1 MKKAMLLTV
10 AFLVCIPLG
19 LIAQSDTP
27 SDGYYA
33 ASFARLT
40 FVNGEVFVQRTSD
53 LGTEQGEVNMALVQ
67 GDKLA
72 TGAGQVEVHFGRRN
86 YLRLDNNSKVEFAIL
101 PTEGDD
107 RIKIHVLEGSA
118 YLRISSLSG
127 EKAVEVHSPDVSS
140 YILDEG
146 LYRFNVTLNGQTEIL
161 VSEGSLEAAGEGGSV
176 VVKAGESVAAEDGR
190 LLGDPNYFTSRSD
203 GFDQWNASRDAQL
216 APKSTTSYLP
226 SDMNEYQ
233 DELDQNGHWT
243 YEQPYGYVWIPYGVG
258 DDWRPYMNGRWSWYP
273 NIGWNWISSE
283 PWGWSVYHYGRWH
296 WRFGLGWYWI
306 PQNHWGPGWVNWWWD
321 NDYIGWC
328 PLTWYNRPGVF
339 INNAFYDRYRDHY
352 FPGNNRAMSVI
363 RRDQLQSRDLGRHI
377 LRGGELNRIDRVAL
391 QAGQPNVRPGIGRS
405 SLQSPEARRIF
416 STKPGIRSEAKNYSP
431 GNSISPSR
439 LRQGNASKAN
449 SASGVSRSGERAGS
463 TSSRSL
469 GNRSG
474 ASAPAQSGGSIRS
487 YSRDGAAPS
496 ASQGAGSRDQ
506 GNRVSSAPR
515 SSGAGSG
522 NSSARVYPSRRDN
535 PVSPKADA
543 PKAAQRQNTNE
554 SKSSSSQA
562 KSGERIKNYPSSA
575 ASQSSALSPRSSS
588 SSARLARPDASSNSR
603 TYPSR
608 LNQGNSYPGGS
619 SRSNPRQ
626 DGTVRPYPSQQR
638 SIAGSSRNPSYSAP
652 SGSYASPSRSSSS
665 SSQAPRYNPRTYS
678 YSGPSRSSGSSG
690 GPSYNA
696 PRYSSPSRSGSSSG
710 RSSFSAPRYSAPSQ
724 SRSSYSAP
732 SRSSGSSGRSSY
744 SAPRSSGSS
753 SRSSYSAPRSSGST
767 SSSRTSSS
775 SGRSS
780 GARKK
785 G

>member
-1 MKKAMLLTV
+1 MKKAILLAV

-19 LIAQSDTP
+19 LLAQSDTP
-27 SDGYYA
+27 SDGYNA

-53 LGTEQGEVNMALVQ
+53 LGTERGEVNMALVQ
-67 GDKLA
+67 GDKLG
-72 TGAGQVEVHFGRRN
+72 TGAGQAEIHFGRRN

-101 PTEGDD
+101 PTEGNDQ
-107 RIKIHVLEGSA
+107 IKIHVLEGSA

-146 LYRFNVTLNGQTEIL
+146 LYRFNITLNGQTEIL

-176 VVKAGESVAAEDGR
+176 VVKAGESVAAENGR

-203 GFDQWNASRDAQL
+203 GFDQWNASRDSQL

-233 DELDQNGHWT
+233 EELDQNGRWT
-243 YEQPYGYVWIPYGVG
+243 YEQPYGYVWSPYGVG
-258 DDWRPYMNGRWSWYP
+258 DDWRPYMNGRWSWYS

-296 WRFGLGWYWI
+296 WRGGLGWYWI

-339 INNAFYDRYRDHY
+339 VNNSFYDRYRDHY

-363 RRDQLQSRDLGRHI
+363 RRDQLQSRDLGRHM

-391 QAGQPNVRPGIGRS
+391 QGGQPNVRPGIGRS

-416 STKPGIRSEAKNYSP
+416 STKPGIRSEAKNYAP
-431 GNSISPSR
+431 GNSVSNSR
-439 LRQGNASKAN
+439 LRQGNSSNAN
-449 SASGVSRSGERAGS
+449 GASGVSRSGERAGS

-474 ASAPAQSGGSIRS
+474 ASAPAQSGGNIRS
-487 YSRDGAAPS
+487 YPRDGAA
-496 ASQGAGSRDQ
+496 SRDQ
-506 GNRVSSAPR
+506 GNRISSAPR

-522 NSSARVYPSRRDN
+522 DSSARVYPSRRDN
-535 PVSPKADA
+535 PASSKSDA
-543 PKAAQRQNTNE
+543 PKTAQRQNNNE
-554 SKSSSSQA
+554 SKSSGSQVR
-562 KSGERIKNYPSSA
+562 SGERIKNYPSA
-575 ASQSSALSPRSSS
+575 AGNQSSALSPRSSS
-588 SSARLARPDASSNSR
+588 SSARLARPDSSLNSR

-608 LNQGNSYPGGS
+608 MS
-619 SRSNPRQ
+619 
-626 DGTVRPYPSQQR
+626 
-638 SIAGSSRNPSYSAP
+638 PSYSAP
-652 SGSYASPSRSSSS
+652 SRSNASPSRSSSS
-665 SSQAPRYNPRTYS
+665 YSQAPKYNPRTYS
-678 YSGPSRSSGSSG
+678 YSRPSSPSSSGSS
-690 GPSYNA
+690 
-696 PRYSSPSRSGSSSG
+696 SRSASSS
-710 RSSFSAPRYSAPSQ
+710 YSAPSQ
-724 SRSSYSAP
+724 PRSSYSAP

-753 SRSSYSAPRSSGST
+753 SSRSSSSPRS
-767 SSSRTSSS
+767 SSS

>member
-1 MKKAMLLTV
+1 MKKAIILAV
-10 AFLVCIPLG
+10 AFLVSIPLG
-19 LIAQSDTP
+19 LFAQSDTP

-53 LGTEQGEVNMALVQ
+53 LGTERGEVNMALVQ
-67 GDKLA
+67 GDKLG
-72 TGAGQVEVHFGRRN
+72 TGAGQVEIQFGRRN

-107 RIKIHVLEGSA
+107 RLKIHVLEGSA

-146 LYRFNVTLNGQTEIL
+146 LYRFNITLNGQTEIL

-190 LLGDPNYFTSRSD
+190 LLGDPSYFTSRSD
-203 GFDQWNASRDAQL
+203 GFDQWSASRDSLL

-233 DELDQNGHWT
+233 DELDQNGRWT
-243 YEQPYGYVWIPYGVG
+243 YEQPYGYVWSPYGVD
-258 DDWRPYMNGRWSWYP
+258 DDWRPYMNGRWSWYS

-363 RRDQLQSRDLGRHI
+363 RRDQLQSRDLGRHM

-405 SLQSPEARRIF
+405 SLQSPEAQKIF
-416 STKPGIRSEAKNYSP
+416 SARPGIRNQAKNYAP
-431 GNSISPSR
+431 GNSVSPSR
-439 LRQGNASKAN
+439 LRQGNASNAN
-449 SASGVSRSGERAGS
+449 GAPGVSRSGERAG
-463 TSSRSL
+463 TTPSRSL
-469 GNRSG
+469 GTRSG
-474 ASAPAQSGGSIRS
+474 ASDPGQAGGNIRS
-487 YSRDGAAPS
+487 YPRDGAA
-496 ASQGAGSRDQ
+496 ASPARQGSGSRDQ
-506 GNRVSSAPR
+506 ANRISSASR
-515 SSGAGSG
+515 ETGSG
-522 NSSARVYPSRRDN
+522 DSPARVYPSRRDN
-535 PVSPKADA
+535 PASSNAAPPKTVE
-543 PKAAQRQNTNE
+543 RQNNNE
-554 SKSSSSQA
+554 AKSSGSQVR
-562 KSGERIKNYPSSA
+562 SGERIKNYPSA
-575 ASQSSALSPRSSS
+575 TGNQPSALSPRSSS
-588 SSARLARPDASSNSR
+588 SSARLARPDSSVNSR

-608 LNQGNSYPGGS
+608 INQGNSAGSRSLQQSSSGS
-619 SRSNPRQ
+619 SRSFPRQ
-626 DGTVRPYPSQQR
+626 DGTVRSYPSQQR
-638 SIAGSSRNPSYSAP
+638 SDAGRSTSPSYSAP
-652 SGSYASPSRSSSS
+652 SRSYASPSRSSSS
-665 SSQAPRYNPRTYS
+665 SGQTPRYNPRTYS
-678 YSGPSRSSGSSG
+678 YSGPSRSSGNSG
-690 GPSYNA
+690 GSSYSA
-696 PRYSSPSRSGSSSG
+696 PRYSSPSRSGGSSG
-710 RSSFSAPRYSAPSQ
+710 RSSYSAPRYSAPSQ

-744 SAPRSSGSS
+744 SAPRASGSS
-753 SRSSYSAPRSSGST
+753 SSRPS
-767 SSSRTSSS
+767 SSSRSSS

>member
-1 MKKAMLLTV
+1 MKKAMLLAV

-19 LIAQSDTP
+19 LSAQSDTP
-27 SDGYYA
+27 SDGYNA

-53 LGTEQGEVNMALVQ
+53 LGTERGEVNMALVQ
-67 GDKLA
+67 GDKLG
-72 TGAGQVEVHFGRRN
+72 TGAGQAEVHFGRRN

-146 LYRFNVTLNGQTEIL
+146 LYRFNVILNGQTEIL
-161 VSEGSLEAAGEGGSV
+161 VSEGSLEAAGEAGSV
-176 VVKAGESVAAEDGR
+176 VVRAGESVAAEDGR
-190 LLGDPNYFTSRSD
+190 LLGNPGYFNSRSD
-203 GFDQWNASRDAQL
+203 GFEQWNASRDSLL

-233 DELDQNGHWT
+233 EELDQNGRWT
-243 YEQPYGYVWIPYGVG
+243 YEQPYGYVWSPYGVD
-258 DDWRPYMNGRWSWYP
+258 DDWRPYMYGRWSWYP

-339 INNAFYDRYRDHY
+339 INNSFYDRYRDHY

-363 RRDQLQSRDLGRHI
+363 RRDQLQSPDLGRHV

-416 STKPGIRSEAKNYSP
+416 STKPGIRGEAKNYSP
-431 GNSISPSR
+431 GNAISPSR
-439 LRQGNASKAN
+439 LRQGNVSNAN
-449 SASGVSRSGERAGS
+449 GASGVSRSGERAG
-463 TSSRSL
+463 TIPSRSL

-474 ASAPAQSGGSIRS
+474 ASEPSQPGRNIRI
-487 YSRDGAAPS
+487 YPTDGASSTSRQA
-496 ASQGAGSRDQ
+496 AGSRGQ
-506 GNRVSSAPR
+506 GNRISGAPR
-515 SSGAGSG
+515 ESGSAAGNPST
-522 NSSARVYPSRRDN
+522 RVYPSRRDN
-535 PVSPKADA
+535 PASSNADA
-543 PKAAQRQNTNE
+543 PKAVQRQNNNE
-554 SKSSSSQA
+554 SKSSGSQA
-562 KSGERIKNYPSSA
+562 KSGERIKNYPSA
-575 ASQSSALSPRSSS
+575 AGNQSSGLSPRSSS
-588 SSARLARPDASSNSR
+588 SSARLARPDSSLNSR

-608 LNQGNSYPGGS
+608 MSQGNSAGSRSVQRDPGGS
-619 SRSNPRQ
+619 SRSISRQ
-626 DGTVRPYPSQQR
+626 DGTVRSYSSQPR
-638 SIAGSSRNPSYSAP
+638 SDAGSSRNPSYSAP
-652 SGSYASPSRSSSS
+652 SRPSV
-665 SSQAPRYNPRTYS
+665 SQSQPRYNPRTYS
-678 YSGPSRSSGSSG
+678 YSRPSSSSS
-690 GPSYNA
+690 SYSR
-696 PRYSSPSRSGSSSG
+696 PSSPSSSRS
-710 RSSFSAPRYSAPSQ
+710 SAPRYSAPSQ
-724 SRSSYSAP
+724 PRSSYSAPSPSRSSYSAP
-732 SRSSGSSGRSSY
+732 SRSSGSSGRSY
-744 SAPRSSGSS
+744 SSPSTSRSSSSSPRASSSS
-753 SRSSYSAPRSSGST
+753 SRSS
-767 SSSRTSSS
+767 SSS
-775 SGRSS
+775 SGHSS
-780 GARKK
+780 GVRRK

>member
-67 GDKLA
+67 GDKLG

-190 LLGDPNYFTSRSD
+190 LLGDPSYFTSRSD
-203 GFDQWNASRDAQL
+203 GFDQWNASRDSLL

-233 DELDQNGHWT
+233 DELDQNGRWN
-243 YEQPYGYVWIPYGVG
+243 YERPYGYVWSPYGVG

-283 PWGWSVYHYGRWH
+283 SWGWSVYHYGRWQ

-306 PQNHWGPGWVNWWWD
+306 PQSHWGPAWVNWWWD

-339 INNAFYDRYRDHY
+339 VNNAFYDRYRDHY

-363 RRDQLQSRDLGRHI
+363 RRDQLQSRDLGRHM

-391 QAGQPNVRPGIGRS
+391 QGGQPNVRPGIGRS
-405 SLQSPEARRIF
+405 SLQSPQASRIF
-416 STKPGIRSEAKNYSP
+416 STRPGIRNEAKNFSP
-431 GNSISPSR
+431 GNSISSSR
-439 LRQGNASKAN
+439 LRQGNASNAN
-449 SASGVSRSGERAGS
+449 GASSVSRSGERAGS

-474 ASAPAQSGGSIRS
+474 ASTPAQSGGNIRS
-487 YSRDGAAPS
+487 YPRGGAAS
-496 ASQGAGSRDQ
+496 TSSQGAGSRDQ
-506 GNRVSSAPR
+506 GNRMSGAPR

-522 NSSARVYPSRRDN
+522 DSSARVYPSRRDN
-535 PVSPKADA
+535 PASSNANA
-543 PKAAQRQNTNE
+543 PKATERQNNNE
-554 SKSSSSQA
+554 SKSSGSQVR
-562 KSGERIKNYPSSA
+562 SGERIKNYPSA
-575 ASQSSALSPRSSS
+575 AGNQSSALSPRSSS
-588 SSARLARPDASSNSR
+588 SSARLARPDSSLNSR

-608 LNQGNSYPGGS
+608 MSQGNSYSGGS
-619 SRSNPRQ
+619 SRSIPRQ
-626 DGTVRPYPSQQR
+626 DGTVRSYTGQQR
-638 SIAGSSRNPSYSAP
+638 SAVGPSKNPSYSAP
-652 SGSYASPSRSSSS
+652 SGSYAAPSRSSSS
-665 SSQAPRYNPRTYS
+665 YSQAPKYNPRTYS
-678 YSGPSRSSGSSG
+678 YSRP
-690 GPSYNA
+690 
-696 PRYSSPSRSGSSSG
+696 SSPSYSGSSS
-710 RSSFSAPRYSAPSQ
+710 RSSSPRYSAPSQ

-744 SAPRSSGSS
+744 SAPRSSGSTS
-753 SRSSYSAPRSSGST
+753 SRSSSSPRS
-767 SSSRTSSS
+767 SSS